1 MLSTVS
7 YLVALLPALT
17 LGQSIYTVTVAGVET
32 EVVLPPF
39 PTGDAAEGDTGVT
52 IPITIGN
59 QITSVVLPYFDGA
72 TPTVPV
78 TVDSEAAPTEAVES
92 VVEEASDAVD
102 SAVEEASDALS
113 SVSADATE
121 AASSIAE
128 VVESVTSSVA
138 AGITDAVE
146 EAASSALVSSEV
158 DEDLSSEFDVTPIP
172 PPLETDSDLAVIAE
186 TTTLSVANAT
196 ETVAEFEGSAPQ
208 IARSSSLAVVL
219 AGLVAFFFSA

>member
-158 DEDLSSEFDVTPIP
+158 DEDLST
-172 PPLETDSDLAVIAE
+172 VIAE